1 MKSVAKYNIFKGV
14 STLLTVGTPTITLAC
29 MGDLFVHRADTAI
42 SACGV
47 FAILLSVLFAKDKII
62 EQFKSPTAFKV
73 ALVGLVIIYIAENII
88 FPLKCVFWATLAA
101 TAVDEVSFKR
111 LYKKVEK
118 ALPNVDDYKHIG
130 FIFATTK
137 KVLGEQDDEK
147 QPI

>member
-14 STLLTVGTPTITLAC
+14 STLLTVGTPIITLAC

-62 EQFKSPTAFKV
+62 EQFKSPTAFKI
-73 ALVGLVIIYIAENII
+73 ALVGLVLIYIAENII
-88 FPLKCVFWATLAA
+88 FPLKCVFWATLAT

-118 ALPNVDDYKHIG
+118 ALPNVEDYKRIG
-130 FIFATTK
+130 FIFATSK
-137 KVLGEQDDEK
+137 KVLGDIDDEK
-147 QPI
+147 QFV